1 MMGRIRWKQ
10 EEAEEEEELAAGNTE
25 IYQFKMEAQRKRAS
39 ASSFA
44 GVLMGVISAVRKQPC
59 NVASGTDRPTTDKA
73 ETTDE
78 RPSNFKVARI
88 GSRDRSTAR

>member
-10 EEAEEEEELAAGNTE
+10 EAEEEELAAGDTE
-25 IYQFKMEAQRKRAS
+25 IYQFKMEAQRKRG

-44 GVLMGVISAVRKQPC
+44 GVLMGVISAVDKQPC
-59 NVASGTDRPTTDKA
+59 NVASGTDKPTTEA
-73 ETTDE
+73 ETTTDE